1 MAKKEEEKDVLK
13 EALAFIDKR
22 FGKGSI
28 FLMDE
33 NHKIDIDRLKSGS
46 FDLDR
51 KLGGGWPV
59 GRINEIAGENGTGKT
74 TLVLETIAEAQK
86 DNKVCAFIDV
96 EAAYNREYAESLG
109 VNNSKLIFSQPN
121 GGEEAWDIVEAL
133 SKTGA
138 VDLIILDSV
147 GGLIATKEVEGE
159 MGDNNIGLVARMCAK
174 AMRKIVPIANK
185 SKTTIILI
193 NQLRID
199 IGKFMGDPNITLG
212 GKAIPFACST
222 RVRLY
227 ASPNIK
233 NAAGEIIGAAIKGK
247 IIKNKTATP
256 FKTAT
261 YDLIFG
267 EGIDKIGEL
276 IDIAVETGVIEKKGS
291 WFAYDGSNLAQ
302 GKQSLVVVLKDNPEL
317 TEQIRE
323 LVLKMIE

>member
-1 MAKKEEEKDVLK
+1 MSKDKEKDVLK
-13 EALAFIDKR
+13 EALATLDKR
-22 FGKGSI
+22 FGKGSV

-33 NHKIDIDRLKSGS
+33 NHKIEIKRLKTGS

-51 KLGGGWPV
+51 KMGGGWPV

-74 TLVLETIAEAQK
+74 TLVLETIAQAQAEGK
-86 DNKVCAFIDV
+86 RCAFIDV
-96 EAAYNREYAESLG
+96 EAAYNREYAEKLG
-109 VNNSKLIFSQPN
+109 VNNSELIFSQPN
-121 GGEEAWDIVEAL
+121 GGEEAWDIVEVLA
-133 SKTGA
+133 KTGE
-138 VDLIILDSV
+138 VDLIILDSI

-174 AMRKIVPIANK
+174 AMRKIVPICNK
-185 SKTTIILI
+185 TETTLLLI

-199 IGKFMGDPNITLG
+199 IGKFMGDPNVTLG
-212 GKAIPFACST
+212 GKAIPFACSV

-233 NAAGEIIGAAIKGK
+233 SGDEVIGSSVKAK

-261 YDLIFG
+261 YDIHFG

-276 IDIAVETGVIEKKGS
+276 IDLATETGVLEKKGS
-291 WFAYDGSNLAQ
+291 WFSYDGTNIAQ
-302 GKQSLVVVLKDNPEL
+302 GKQSLREMLMDNPDL
-317 TEQIRE
+317 TDEIKD
-323 LVLKMIE
+323 LVEKMLA